1 MSPFMLLFPLSASME
16 SSINMLSK
24 NIYFY
29 TNIMNI
35 YHAEEDLKTYP
46 RNLMCI
52 LKSRLIPFDLFNGE
66 ILLIL
71 GKIHRCHHYCLIS
84 KC

>member
-52 LKSRLIPFDLFNGE
+52 LKNVSQKTGNSEHNNPNND
-66 ILLIL
+66 
-71 GKIHRCHHYCLIS
+71 
-84 KC
+84 